1 MAKYTKIPTDTFE
14 KIQMNAGI
22 IVDDF
27 NPQTGVASGLRY
39 ATTGGINFTDVPSFT
54 DFGEDIDNAPK
65 NTLELKEIESREVT
79 VATTL
84 VTIDPTTAREL
95 IGAADIDPL
104 DQTHIIPRDDL
115 KASDFHDKWI
125 LGDYSDVN
133 TGEDAGYIAIHMMN
147 VLSTGGF
154 ALQTADKGKGQLAA
168 TLMAHYSMKAQDTV
182 PYEIYIKQGNEE
194 VQPSIYLN
202 KHTLTVAKDATATL
216 DVTTVPASATVTW
229 DSDTEGV
236 ATVEDGVI
244 TGVAAGNAIIE
255 ASITIEGVTY
265 NDTCTVIVTAE

>member
-182 PYEIYIKQGNEE
+182 PYELYIKQGNEE
-194 VQPSIYLN
+194 VQPSILLN
-202 KHTLTVAKDATATL
+202 KHTITLANGETETLLADVVPSDAEI
-216 DVTTVPASATVTW
+216 TW
-229 DSDTEGV
+229 TSGDDTV
-236 ATVEDGVI
+236 ATVSSGVVTAEG
-244 TGVAAGNAIIE
+244 TGSTIIE
-255 ASITIEGVTY
+255 ASITVDGVEY
-265 NDTCTVIVTAE
+265 NDTCTVIVK